1 MRLTSLMSSADGA
14 LGGSELRRPRLGEVS
29 CDDRRGSRRND
40 DEIYNKNKKAKKK
53 STYEARAHEW
63 VQEGDGAHHEGEEE
77 KEMRTCWYVVRS
89 WTT

>member
-53 STYEARAHEW
+53 SMRR
-63 VQEGDGAHHEGEEE
+63 GLMSGCE
-77 KEMRTCWYVVRS
+77 KEMERITKERRRR
-89 WTT
+89 